1 MAAVLTA
8 DSESTDKL
16 ELHHRECKVMQL
28 NLLSPDIN
36 HSVDFFAV
44 VDTQSISYGLS
55 AIKGLG
61 QQAAEAIIN
70 ERKSNGLYTDLYD
83 FCRRIDHQRI
93 NKRAIEALIK
103 SGAFDAMGPNRPSSL
118 GGLPAAMGAAEQQAR
133 AAEAGQNDLFG
144 EAAPPESPQQAKL
157 MPRWS
162 PRRLYKA
169 ELESL
174 GLYLSGH
181 PFDQYRADCAYICTG
196 GIASVLKSLPRPAR
210 GADHWRTAKQVSL
223 AGVITDIRKRGNRV
237 TMFLDD
243 GEARVEMTLFAEAF
257 QEFRH
262 LLENHVIRV
271 VEGKLRFDEF
281 IDGWR
286 LAVKTVRDIDR
297 VIEQRASRLV
307 IHWLA
312 GQSDD
317 LSPTELRALLEPYR
331 PGRCDVA
338 LYYTS
343 DDAAARVV
351 LGEDWSVRPS
361 GDLRDKL
368 AETVGV
374 DAFRFSYDK
383 KSAA

>member
-1 MAAVLTA
+1 
-8 DSESTDKL
+8 
-16 ELHHRECKVMQL
+16 
-28 NLLSPDIN
+28 
-36 HSVDFFAV
+36 
-44 VDTQSISYGLS
+44 
-55 AIKGLG
+55 
-61 QQAAEAIIN
+61 
-70 ERKSNGLYTDLYD
+70 
-83 FCRRIDHQRI
+83 
-93 NKRAIEALIK
+93 
-103 SGAFDAMGPNRPSSL
+103 
-118 GGLPAAMGAAEQQAR
+118 
-133 AAEAGQNDLFG
+133 
-144 EAAPPESPQQAKL
+144 
-157 MPRWS
+157 
-162 PRRLYKA
+162 
-169 ELESL
+169 
-174 GLYLSGH
+174 
-181 PFDQYRADCAYICTG
+181 
-196 GIASVLKSLPRPAR
+196 
-210 GADHWRTAKQVSL
+210 
-223 AGVITDIRKRGNRV
+223 
-237 TMFLDD
+237 MFLDD

>member
-1 MAAVLTA
+1 
-8 DSESTDKL
+8 
-16 ELHHRECKVMQL
+16 
-28 NLLSPDIN
+28 
-36 HSVDFFAV
+36 
-44 VDTQSISYGLS
+44 
-55 AIKGLG
+55 
-61 QQAAEAIIN
+61 
-70 ERKSNGLYTDLYD
+70 
-83 FCRRIDHQRI
+83 
-93 NKRAIEALIK
+93 
-103 SGAFDAMGPNRPSSL
+103 
-118 GGLPAAMGAAEQQAR
+118 
-133 AAEAGQNDLFG
+133 
-144 EAAPPESPQQAKL
+144 
-157 MPRWS
+157 
-162 PRRLYKA
+162 
-169 ELESL
+169 
-174 GLYLSGH
+174 
-181 PFDQYRADCAYICTG
+181 
-196 GIASVLKSLPRPAR
+196 
-210 GADHWRTAKQVSL
+210 
-223 AGVITDIRKRGNRV
+223 
-237 TMFLDD
+237 
-243 GEARVEMTLFAEAF
+243 
-257 QEFRH
+257 
-262 LLENHVIRV
+262 V

>member
-1 MAAVLTA
+1 
-8 DSESTDKL
+8 
-16 ELHHRECKVMQL
+16 
-28 NLLSPDIN
+28 
-36 HSVDFFAV
+36 
-44 VDTQSISYGLS
+44 
-55 AIKGLG
+55 
-61 QQAAEAIIN
+61 
-70 ERKSNGLYTDLYD
+70 
-83 FCRRIDHQRI
+83 
-93 NKRAIEALIK
+93 
-103 SGAFDAMGPNRPSSL
+103 
-118 GGLPAAMGAAEQQAR
+118 
-133 AAEAGQNDLFG
+133 
-144 EAAPPESPQQAKL
+144 
-157 MPRWS
+157 
-162 PRRLYKA
+162 
-169 ELESL
+169 
-174 GLYLSGH
+174 
-181 PFDQYRADCAYICTG
+181 
-196 GIASVLKSLPRPAR
+196 
-210 GADHWRTAKQVSL
+210 
-223 AGVITDIRKRGNRV
+223 
-237 TMFLDD
+237 
-243 GEARVEMTLFAEAF
+243 
-257 QEFRH
+257 
-262 LLENHVIRV
+262 VIRV

-343 DDAAARVV
+343 DDAAAHVV